1 MPFSLEAPFRPGFAP
16 GRAPPG
22 AEQPWA
28 PVRTGAEGRSRW
40 SFMHR
45 IWSHRMQGDVPYE
58 SLLEAD
64 LVTILC
70 VDPEVDGFWAQPE
83 AFRWRQDGKV
93 RRYVPDFLILTT
105 AGARAYREVKPL
117 RRLRKDPSLGG
128 RRPAIEAE
136 SARRGA
142 TFETWTEKEIR
153 RSPRLENAREILCH
167 AGPVWDE
174 PALAALRRTIR
185 AGTCP
190 GTTGELLRSAGLGP
204 DALCTLLGL
213 VALDEL
219 RIDLDQPLSLRSRLV
234 GRRTA

>member
-1 MPFSLEAPFRPGFAP
+1 
-16 GRAPPG
+16 
-22 AEQPWA
+22 
-28 PVRTGAEGRSRW
+28 
-40 SFMHR
+40 MHR

-64 LVTILC
+64 LVTVLC
-70 VDPEVDGFWAQPE
+70 VDPELDGFWAQPE
-83 AFRWRQDGKV
+83 VFRWRQDGKA

-136 SARRGA
+136 CARRGA
-142 TFETWTEKEIR
+142 TFETWTEDEIR

-174 PALAALRRTIR
+174 PALAALRRTIQ
-185 AGTCP
+185 AGTLP
-190 GTTGELLRSAGLGP
+190 GTAGALLRAAGLGP
-204 DALCTLLGL
+204 DAFGTLLGL

>member
-1 MPFSLEAPFRPGFAP
+1 
-16 GRAPPG
+16 
-22 AEQPWA
+22 
-28 PVRTGAEGRSRW
+28 
-40 SFMHR
+40 MHR

-185 AGTCP
+185 AGTCA

-204 DALCTLLGL
+204 DALGTLLGL